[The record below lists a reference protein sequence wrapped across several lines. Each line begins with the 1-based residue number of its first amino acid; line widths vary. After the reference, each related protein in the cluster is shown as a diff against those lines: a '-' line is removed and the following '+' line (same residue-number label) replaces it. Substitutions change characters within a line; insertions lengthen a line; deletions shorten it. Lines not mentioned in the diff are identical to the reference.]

1 MLRPRIIPCL
11 LYHKKGL
18 YKTFRFGAGKYIG
31 DPLNAVRIF
40 NEKNVDELIFID
52 IDATVAGQIPDYNLI
67 KDLANECYMPL
78 CYGGG
83 IKNVEQVEKV
93 ISLGVEKVAIS
104 SAAIKRPELIKD
116 AAVRVGSQSVVVGI
130 DVMRRE
136 SLSGIKLEVFTHN
149 GTIATGLDA
158 AEFARMAQD
167 MGAGEIL
174 INSIDRD
181 GTMEGYDMELVDRI
195 RSKLSIPITVLGGA
209 GKVEDIKILVN
220 RYGLIGAAAGS
231 LFLFKGKFK
240 AVLIQYVDESARTK

>member
-1 MLRPRIIPCL
+1 

-18 YKTFRFGAGKYIG
+18 YKTFRFGTGKYIG

-52 IDATVAGQIPDYNLI
+52 IDATVAGLIPDYNLI
-67 KDLANECYMPL
+67 KDLANECHMPL

-104 SAAIKRPELIKD
+104 SAAIKRPELIKE

-130 DVMRRE
+130 DVLRRE

-181 GTMEGYDMELVDRI
+181 GTMEGYDLELVDRI